1 MESVQTAAREDRR
14 SVIELKTQLDQ
25 LTTKL
30 KDLEDRGRRNN
41 VRLVG
46 LPEAVEG
53 SDAIGYL
60 KDNLPKWIPSL
71 VGRDID
77 IELAHRVYNGGEANS
92 NKPRTLIFRLLRW
105 QDRSAILNGA
115 RQVYPVKYA
124 ANGARASSAH
134 LLTPLAHSLAPTA
147 GTILFFPD
155 YSPVTTAKRKSFSS
169 TMKKAKGM
177 GLEPFL
183 IYPVRIKLQYKG
195 ERKMFISP
203 QAAEDFINSIPRR
216 STFTYLHAERLVLLT
231 QPQTRPKK
239 TTTGILLTPEKAI
252 YWTWRNNLR

>member
-1 MESVQTAAREDRR
+1 M
-14 SVIELKTQLDQ
+14 
-25 LTTKL
+25 
-30 KDLEDRGRRNN
+30 
-41 VRLVG
+41 
-46 LPEAVEG
+46 EG